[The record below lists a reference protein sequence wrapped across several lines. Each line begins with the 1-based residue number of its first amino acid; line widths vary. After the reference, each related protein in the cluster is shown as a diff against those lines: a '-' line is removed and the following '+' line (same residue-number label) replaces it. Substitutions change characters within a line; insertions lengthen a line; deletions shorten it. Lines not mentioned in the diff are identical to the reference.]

1 MHITQ
6 TRKNSILRSRLRRS
20 AMAAA
25 LLSIACGIVPAAAAD
40 AAKTDPIVGV
50 WVVKAADAPFPYHMF
65 VFNADGTMQQA
76 NPDQGDEGTSDSDG
90 KGIWAAKDGKI
101 VGKFVE
107 ITADRA
113 THKFASRGEISYEI
127 AVSGETLT
135 GTASASFYDEND
147 KLQRGPFPT
156 PLTGKRVT
164 LP

>member
-1 MHITQ
+1 ML
-6 TRKNSILRSRLRRS
+6 NSYRNQI
-20 AMAAA
+20 AAFSGRIARPIAAVA
-25 LLSIACGIVPAAAAD
+25 LLSLACGIGPAAASD
-40 AAKTDPIVGV
+40 AAKDIVGV

-127 AVSGETLT
+127 AVSGETMT

-147 KLQRGPFPT
+147 KLQRGPFAT
-156 PLTGKRVT
+156 PLAGKRVT